1 MHLGLSKGYHWNIN
15 HVLVLFL
22 NGSVNKTDHYLLKK
36 LEKRDK
42 KKFEELKSLNL
53 ETIEPN
59 PVFRVIDGEVEK
71 WEKLKTG

>member
-1 MHLGLSKGYHWNIN
+1 
-15 HVLVLFL
+15 
-22 NGSVNKTDHYLLKK
+22 VNKTDHYLLKK